1 MFTLNE
7 AHGLDP
13 GSEKYCIDISINNR
27 YLKDIISNF
36 GQLHWFYDKTSN
48 WTRECEYSSKTSPG
62 GKKSFLYSFMYQKE
76 YLFGIRII
84 LIYYI
89 DRTQKAGSYRCVSS
103 KLYKDTETVSSVLS
117 KERHFFHYN

>member
-7 AHGLDP
+7 AHRLDP

-27 YLKDIISNF
+27 YLRDIIS
-36 GQLHWFYDKTSN
+36 QLHWFYDKTSN

-62 GKKSFLYSFMYQKE
+62 GKKSFLNSFMYQKE

-89 DRTQKAGSYRCVSS
+89 DRTQKAGSYSCVSS

-117 KERHFFHYN
+117 KERHFFHHN